1 LSADQLARSPRA
13 GGAPPAEPLSPEP
26 AAGSPAEL
34 DEHLRRIQEDVL
46 SGDNVTV
53 KDHIRSAL
61 ELNYSPRD
69 ILELGMLSAMEVIG
83 GRFKDGTVFI
93 PEVLLS
99 ARVLNEALPLLEPLL
114 SDGDSLQKGKIL
126 IGTVHGDLHDIGKNL
141 VSTMLKGVGYEVV
154 DLGINVAMEEFVD
167 QVAHHRPDILAV
179 SALLTTTMPQM
190 EKVIDGLHSAG
201 LRSTTLV
208 IVGGAPVNDKFA
220 RDIGADGYARD
231 AGEAVELARSLLA
244 IHSDS

>member
-1 LSADQLARSPRA
+1 MC
-13 GGAPPAEPLSPEP
+13 
-26 AAGSPAEL
+26 
-34 DEHLRRIQEDVL
+34 
-46 SGDNVTV
+46 
-53 KDHIRSAL
+53 IR
-61 ELNYSPRD
+61 D
-69 ILELGMLSAMEVIG
+69 
-83 GRFKDGTVFI
+83 RFKDGTVFI

-114 SDGDSLQKGKIL
+114 SDGESLHKGKIL

-154 DLGINVAMEEFVD
+154 DLGINVAVEEFVNR
-167 QVAHHRPDILAV
+167 VARHRPDILAV

-190 EKVIDGLHSAG
+190 EKVIDGLQSAG
-201 LRSTTLV
+201 LRSNTLV

-231 AGEAVELARSLLA
+231 AGEAVELARNLRA
-244 IHSDS
+244 PHSDS